1 MACDFLACN
10 MECFFFSFGGG
21 WGCCVEILKGKEK
34 KKIGGLSG
42 IRWECDTNHVNWTLS
57 ILVNHADVASLFIES

>member
-1 MACDFLACN
+1 MTFLLATWSA
-10 MECFFFSFGGG
+10 FFFFWRGVGVL
-21 WGCCVEILKGKEK
+21 CRNIKRERK